1 MASIARICPRRALIQ
16 IKPTSSSSPQ
26 SLRTLT
32 TASIRTTRPRVTT
45 TTPQPSSRLSQ
56 PLSKYQPNRPYHS
69 ALHPA
74 LPVHEYTNSQIAILE
89 ASLAHTPVHGFTH
102 TSLLLGA
109 RDAGF
114 LDVSVQLLPRAEFD
128 LILFWLASRRGL
140 LRAKVEA
147 GEVVFTAGQDVESKT
162 KTLIL
167 ERLKMNEEVRGQWQ
181 DALAQMSLLG
191 NIPLALTELHAL
203 ANDILTLAGDASVD
217 ASWYTRRAAV
227 AAMYASADVV
237 MTRDATPDMSETERF
252 IERRFE
258 DKHILGKKVE
268 VVGQCVSFWGNTV
281 VGVFR
286 SYGLKI

>member
-1 MASIARICPRRALIQ
+1 MASITRLCPRRVLTTS
-16 IKPTSSSSPQ
+16 IKKTPQ
-26 SLRTLT
+26 SLRPLT
-32 TASIRTTRPRVTT
+32 TASIRATRPTIT
-45 TTPQPSSRLSQ
+45 QPSQHRSL
-56 PLSKYQPNRPYHS
+56 PHKYQSHQPRRPYHS
-69 ALHPA
+69 TLHPA

-89 ASLAHTPVHGFTH
+89 ASLAHAPVHGFTH

-114 LDVSVQLLPRAEFD
+114 LDVSVQLLPHEEYD

-140 LRAKVEA
+140 LRAAVES
-147 GEVVFTAGQDVESKT
+147 GDIQFTAEQDVQSKI

-167 ERLKMNEEVRGQWQ
+167 ERLKMNEEIRGQWQ

-203 ANDILTLAGDASVD
+203 SNDILNLAGDTSVD

-227 AAMYASADVV
+227 AAVYASAEVV
-237 MTRDATPDMSETERF
+237 MTRDATLDMIETERF

-258 DKHILGKKVE
+258 DRDYLAKKVE
-268 VVGQCVSFWGNTV
+268 VLGQGMSFLGNTALGAV
-281 VGVFR
+281 R